1 MLQNDTATIWPRR
14 QDRTRCEP
22 VSMAETTQA
31 ADPTTAE
38 LPEYVVRTPRTSH
51 DTEFGRTGY
60 TSRDL
65 PGVRGAGG
73 LISW

>member
-14 QDRTRCEP
+14 QDRTRCEH
-22 VSMAETTQA
+22 VSMAEATQA
-31 ADPTTAE
+31 ADQTTAE
-38 LPEYVVRTPRTSH
+38 LPRDVARTPRTSH
-51 DTEFGRTGY
+51 DIEFERTGY

-65 PGVRGAGG
+65 PGARGAGG